1 MKMLVEYIKITN
13 IKASVNDKLNNLRA
27 GVLFLAGYKVEKK
40 TEEKEQSE
48 RARNM
53 DWAFFPITT
62 QDFGLL
68 QLYVYRKKIQITLCI
83 N

>member
-1 MKMLVEYIKITN
+1 M
-13 IKASVNDKLNNLRA
+13 
-27 GVLFLAGYKVEKK
+27 EKK

-68 QLYVYRKKIQITLCI
+68 QLYVYRKKIQITGPEQSMKIDDRKFNRSI
-83 N
+83 NDNQLITVDWHRLASTNR